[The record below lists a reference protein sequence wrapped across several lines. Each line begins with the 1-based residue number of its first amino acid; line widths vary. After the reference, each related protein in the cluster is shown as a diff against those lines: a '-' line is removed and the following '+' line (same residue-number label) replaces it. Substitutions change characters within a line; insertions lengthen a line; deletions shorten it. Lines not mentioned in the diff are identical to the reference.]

1 MRDAEYCG
9 IFVKKE
15 REYGIRTPFSVP
27 EPTILIPAAKKTSAD
42 AIVTGLLSYD
52 DIFLTEGC
60 CERHPCES
68 YVTKS
73 AAPKLMKKSLLEG
86 SI

>member
-1 MRDAEYCG
+1 MRSLAAFSEKKKKKKIAGCGILRDTAGYCR

-27 EPTILIPAAKKTSAD
+27 EPTILIPAAKKTSPD

-60 CERHPCES
+60 WERHL
-68 YVTKS
+68 V
-73 AAPKLMKKSLLEG
+73 
-86 SI
+86 

>member
-1 MRDAEYCG
+1 MGMLDAGYCG

-27 EPTILIPAAKKTSAD
+27 EPAILIPAAKKTSAD

-60 CERHPCES
+60 WERHL
-68 YVTKS
+68 V
-73 AAPKLMKKSLLEG
+73 
-86 SI
+86 